1 MRLLGAKQL
10 WAPSVAARRSL
21 VTNAAFVDA
30 SQQADQRTAIGL
42 AYGKTYRNT
51 MPMGKHGKTMEN
63 QCMFMYCSKLLDFIM
78 IYHRIGEH
86 YYAIIMINTDLRLA
100 AT

>member
-1 MRLLGAKQL
+1 
-10 WAPSVAARRSL
+10 
-21 VTNAAFVDA
+21 
-30 SQQADQRTAIGL
+30 
-42 AYGKTYRNT
+42 